1 MKPYGQ
7 RLIVSL
13 KETRLILI
21 WRWLCFIGDP
31 APWMSGNCSCFSWC
45 FISDIAGIV
54 RFLSCIYVVDDD
66 RSQSPINV
74 SSPVSSSLHRPI
86 TQQSAFSKPHPS
98 ATDVSHT
105 PTAHSPKRQRCES
118 PERPC
123 EPVSPLRLAEGGYRD
138 VPTLNRHTQENNVD
152 SRLSPTPSTE
162 GCDVK
167 KSSPS
172 PPVHVSSTHIKITN
186 TGMVNNVDSR
196 LLWF

>member
-1 MKPYGQ
+1 M
-7 RLIVSL
+7 
-13 KETRLILI
+13 
-21 WRWLCFIGDP
+21 
-31 APWMSGNCSCFSWC
+31 
-45 FISDIAGIV
+45 

-186 TGMVNNVDSR
+186 TGMVNNVDSGFKVYER
-196 LLWF
+196 NMCQGLSDHFEIFEQMCYMNAKKGCQSSCRRCKVRKITL